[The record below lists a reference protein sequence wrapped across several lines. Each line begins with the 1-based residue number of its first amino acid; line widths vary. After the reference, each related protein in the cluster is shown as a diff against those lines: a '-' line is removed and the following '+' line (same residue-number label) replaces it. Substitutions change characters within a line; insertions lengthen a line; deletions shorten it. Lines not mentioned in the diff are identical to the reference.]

1 MGGCFSAPKNAQKDQ
16 IKKLQT
22 IPNNINN
29 SKLSE
34 VHPEKIKSPP
44 QETDNTLKNEITPL
58 INAEMKK
65 DEFTELISRYKNLNE
80 KIAQTDSFWKENEIL
95 TNKKCPKYE
104 IFKVFNKEQQKFYL
118 LNCYSFAE
126 IGNINQERKSEIV
139 IRCKYF
145 EDIQNKY
152 SSTNFICKFCGVI
165 IQEKCLIMVHEF
177 GELGLRISLTKKK
190 DITLEELNSFVLKF
204 LDLLIQLEKLNS
216 ENPLPNNS
224 LHEISILQGNLKIKL
239 DICEGETKDQSFSR
253 FFSKVE
259 EIIRKNSEIGKHK
272 SFEKFQEAIIAATS
286 KNISKY
292 EEIFQ
297 KFEELKISPPKPKSP
312 SKTPTMAETV
322 NHTNPKTDEE
332 KIETYLN
339 SANFFN
345 SIGNQEEL
353 QKYTAKALEIL
364 QKNNSNSSNNQESEC
379 LEVIIENSLLN
390 NTTLPQNF
398 ADSPFLIKAT
408 EKNIHHSA
416 ETAVSM
422 NNLALDYKYT
432 GQNKLAEETLL
443 KSLEILHN
451 SKGVENREKDEE
463 EATILNNLG
472 GVYYNQFNLSKAK
485 EYYEKALGVR
495 EKKKTAL
502 DENFGKNFN
511 NLGLIY
517 KKTNNSKKALEFYN
531 RSLEILSN
539 FPNNNT
545 YTASVFNNLGGLHHG
560 LRQYDKARE
569 NYQKS
574 FTLRTNNSSSNPLEL
589 AQSLNNLGTLFKD
602 MGNLE
607 KGRIYLEKGAEIYK
621 KYEIR
626 NSCDKAICFNN
637 LALAYFEAGSKQKA
651 KEFYLLANEIWRQM
665 FGEKN
670 EIFLSNLQKI
680 REIK

>member
-1 MGGCFSAPKNAQKDQ
+1 MGGCFSAPKNAKKDIINIQ
-16 IKKLQT
+16 
-22 IPNNINN
+22 NNKNN
-29 SKLSE
+29 KLSE

-44 QETDNTLKNEITPL
+44 TEKDNTVKHEI
-58 INAEMKK
+58 ISQIKEEKK
-65 DEFTELISRYKNLNE
+65 IDEFMELISKYKNSNE
-80 KIAQTDSFWKENEIL
+80 TITKTDSFWKENQIL
-95 TNKKCPKYE
+95 TIKKCPKYD
-104 IFKVFNKEQQKFYL
+104 IFKVFNKEQQRFYL
-118 LNCYSFAE
+118 LNCYSFDTIE
-126 IGNINQERKSEIV
+126 NMKQVQKSEIV

-145 EDIQNKY
+145 EEIQAKY
-152 SSTNFICKFCGVI
+152 SSSDFICKFCGVI
-165 IQEKCLIMVHEF
+165 IQEKCLIMIHEF
-177 GELGLRISLTKKK
+177 GEFGLRISLTKKS
-190 DITLEELNSFVLKF
+190 DIPLEELNSFVLKF
-204 LDLLIQLEKLNS
+204 LGLLIKVEKLNI
-216 ENPLPNNS
+216 ENPIPTNS
-224 LHEISILQGNLKIKL
+224 LFEISILQGNLKIKL
-239 DICEGETKDQSFSR
+239 DIYEGETKDQSFSR

-272 SFEKFQEAIIAATS
+272 NFEKFKEAIIAVTS

-292 EEIFQ
+292 EEISQ
-297 KFEELKISPPKPKSP
+297 KFEELKIPPPIPKSP
-312 SKTPTMAETV
+312 SENNTKT
-322 NHTNPKTDEE
+322 NEE
-332 KIETYLN
+332 KIDTYLN

-353 QKYTAKALEIL
+353 QKYTAKALEIM
-364 QKNNSNSSNNQESEC
+364 QKNNSNSTTDQESEC
-379 LEVIIENSLLN
+379 LKALIENSLSN
-390 NTTLPQNF
+390 NATLPQNF
-398 ADSPFLIKAT
+398 TDSPYLIKPT

-432 GQNKLAEETLL
+432 GENKLAEETLL

-451 SKGVENREKDEE
+451 TKDVENEEKDEE

-531 RSLEILSN
+531 RSLEILTN
-539 FPNNNT
+539 FPNNNI
-545 YTASVFNNLGGLHHG
+545 YVASVYNNLGGLHYG
-560 LRQYDKARE
+560 LKQYDKAKE

-574 FTLRTNNSSSNPLEL
+574 FALRVNNASSNPLEL
-589 AQSLNNLGTLFKD
+589 AQSLNNMGTLFKD
-602 MGNLE
+602 MGSLE
-607 KGRIYLEKGAEIYK
+607 KGRAYLEKGAEIYK
-621 KYEIR
+621 KYEMS

-637 LALAYFEAGSKQKA
+637 LALAYFEGGNKQKA
-651 KEFYLLANEIWRQM
+651 KEFYLMANEIWRQM

-670 EIFLSNLQKI
+670 EIFQSNLQKI